1 MRISLKFKQDPSLF
15 ERLDE
20 LASVAQQRIQ
30 SSAKAEQLLAQSEE
44 MEEIIRDDE
53 ILELQHELEQKSLL
67 DQPQRNLKIMSF
79 FLMI

>member
-20 LASVAQQRIQ
+20 FASVAQQRIQ
-30 SSAKAEQLLAQSEE
+30 SCAKAEQLLAQSEE
-44 MEEIIRDDE
+44 KEEIIRDDE

-67 DQPQRNLKIMSF
+67 EQPQRDL
-79 FLMI
+79 